1 LKRITMLL
9 ALLLLVAAGCANETG
24 SSAEAS
30 EAAPTEEP
38 TPEPTPTEEPSED
51 PGTIPSLAPGAG
63 DLADLLPEEVGGL
76 TLEYAH
82 SSGAQVFDSTGTTP
96 EAIEF
101 LDRVGA
107 TPDNV
112 SSAFGF
118 SFDPEAQSG
127 VSIVAFRVEGADEG
141 LLRDGFLSVFEEE
154 GTTIGEETTLGG
166 KTVRQIGDAEATTGY
181 LYVHDDVVYLVSGEP
196 VELAEEALQLL
207 P

>member
-1 LKRITMLL
+1 MKRITILL
-9 ALLLLVAAGCANETG
+9 ALLLLVAAGCASETG

-30 EAAPTEEP
+30 EAAATEEP

-51 PGTIPSLAPGAG
+51 PGEVPSFAPGAG

-82 SSGAQVFDSTGTTP
+82 TSGAEVFDSTGTTP
-96 EAIEF
+96 EAQAF

-118 SFDPEAQSG
+118 SFDPDSQEG
-127 VSIVAFRVEGADEG
+127 VSIVAFRVEGAGEEA
-141 LLRDGFLSVFEEE
+141 LRDGFLSVFEDQ
-154 GTTIGEETTLGG
+154 GSTIGEETTLGG
-166 KTVRQIGDAEATTGY
+166 KSVHQIGDLEATNGY
-181 LYVHDDVVYLVSGEP
+181 LYVHDDVAYVVSGEP
-196 VELAEEALQLL
+196 MALAEEALQLL

>member
-1 LKRITMLL
+1 MKRTTILL

-30 EAAPTEEP
+30 EAAPTEQP

-118 SFDPEAQSG
+118 SFDPEAQEG
-127 VSIVAFRVEGADEG
+127 VSIVAFRVEGANED

-154 GTTIGEETTLGG
+154 GSTIGEETTLGG
-166 KTVRQIGDAEATTGY
+166 KSVRQVGDAEATTGY

-196 VELAEEALQLL
+196 VALAEEALQLL

>member
-1 LKRITMLL
+1 LKRITILL

-30 EAAPTEEP
+30 EAAATEEP

-51 PGTIPSLAPGAG
+51 PGDVPSFAAGAG

-96 EAIEF
+96 EAVEF

-118 SFDPEAQSG
+118 SFDPEAQEG
-127 VSIVAFRVEGADEG
+127 VSIVAFRVEGANEDA
-141 LLRDGFLSVFEEE
+141 LRDGFLSVFEEE
-154 GTTIGEETTLGG
+154 GSTIGEETTLGG
-166 KTVRQIGDAEATTGY
+166 KSVRQIGDAEATTGY
-181 LYVHDDVVYLVSGEP
+181 LYVHDDVVYVVSGEP
-196 VELAEEALQLL
+196 VALAEEALQLL

>member
-1 LKRITMLL
+1 MKRITILL
-9 ALLLLVAAGCANETG
+9 ALLLLVAAGCASDTG

-30 EAAPTEEP
+30 EAAATEEP
-38 TPEPTPTEEPSED
+38 TPEPTPTDEPSED
-51 PGTIPSLAPGAG
+51 AGDPSLAPGAG

-118 SFDPEAQSG
+118 SFDPEAQEG

-141 LLRDGFLSVFEEE
+141 QLRDGFLSVFEEE
-154 GTTIGEETTLGG
+154 GSTVGEETTLGG

-196 VELAEEALQLL
+196 VGLAEEALQLL